1 MGDQHEVEDGD
12 EVDEGDWD
20 KDDDGNEDHED
31 NEGDGD
37 KDNEGNEGGE
47 GDGKTTMYLDAV
59 RGRLMALKR
68 RSETAKLIL
77 RSDY

>member
-12 EVDEGDWD
+12 EVDEGD
-20 KDDDGNEDHED
+20 
-31 NEGDGD
+31 
-37 KDNEGNEGGE
+37 GE
-47 GDGKTTMYLDAV
+47 KTMKVMGKKTMYLDAV

-77 RSDY
+77 RLVYFYCSNTGL

>member
-12 EVDEGDWD
+12 EVDEGD
-20 KDDDGNEDHED
+20 
-31 NEGDGD
+31 
-37 KDNEGNEGGE
+37 GE
-47 GDGKTTMYLDAV
+47 KTMKVMREKTMYLDAV

-77 RSDY
+77 RLVYFYCSNTGL